1 MLEVGLSVLG
11 LLVTVI
17 LTPGVGVYV
26 RKEMGAG
33 ELVLELV
40 PVLVLVIVRVLE
52 IVLVLVMV
60 LVLEELELGG
70 MAKVLAGP
78 DL

>member
-1 MLEVGLSVLG
+1 VLEVGLSVLG

-33 ELVLELV
+33 ELVL
-40 PVLVLVIVRVLE
+40 
-52 IVLVLVMV
+52 VLVMV

>member
-1 MLEVGLSVLG
+1 MG
-11 LLVTVI
+11 
-17 LTPGVGVYV
+17 GV
-26 RKEMGAG
+26 
-33 ELVLELV
+33 LVLEAV
-40 PVLVLVIVRVLE
+40 FVMVLVLE

-60 LVLEELELGG
+60 LVLEELGG